1 MLALLSNFKNVFLQS
16 DLRRRLMFTLGVLA
30 VYRFGVHIPLPG
42 VDTTMLAGF
51 MNSSAFSSGFFSYF
65 DLLSGG
71 ALKRVAIFA
80 LGVGPYIQA
89 SIFMQILGLLIPSLE
104 ALSKEGESG
113 RRILNGYT
121 RNLAVAV
128 AVLQSIFYVAS
139 LEAFAS
145 GLVIEPGWSF
155 RILGTVVLTTSS
167 VFVMWLGEQIW
178 QRGIGQGSSMIIFA
192 SIVASLPDGIFKMY
206 SSISSG
212 NLDWG
217 VALLIAGFMLAL
229 VSAIVFIE
237 RGERRVN
244 VQYAK
249 RVIGQKIYGGISRH
263 IPFKLN
269 PPGVVPVIF
278 ASALLGMP
286 IMLLKKLLEL
296 PWFSSISFLG
306 GYLEYGSAFYTILT
320 VLFIMF
326 FSFVYTSII
335 LDPNE
340 LAENLRKSGGF
351 IAAIRPGRKTAE
363 FFEALLLRIGLP
375 GSIYLA
381 TLAVFPDIALKFLSS
396 PIMFSGTSL
405 LIAVGVGLDTSTQ
418 LDTALLDKKYEGFLS
433 LGKAR
438 KKYD

>member
-16 DLRRRLMFTLGVLA
+16 DLRRKLMFTLTVLA
-30 VYRFGVHIPLPG
+30 VYRLGVHIPLPG
-42 VDTTMLAGF
+42 IDTTMLSGF
-51 MNSSAFSSGFFSYF
+51 MNSSTFGSGFFKYF

-89 SIFMQILGLLIPSLE
+89 SIFMQVLGLIVPSLE

-121 RNLAVAV
+121 RYLSVLVALV
-128 AVLQSIFYVAS
+128 QSFFYVAY
-139 LEAFAS
+139 LEYTAQ
-145 GLVIEPGWSF
+145 GLVINPGWSF
-155 RILGTVVLTTSS
+155 RIIGTLTLTAAS
-167 VFVMWLGEQIW
+167 VFVMWLGEQIL
-178 QRGIGQGSSMIIFA
+178 QRGLGQGSSMIIFA
-192 SIVASLPDGIFKMY
+192 SIVAGLPDGIFKMY

-217 VALLIAGFMLAL
+217 VALVIVGFMLAL

-263 IPFKLN
+263 IPFKIN
-269 PPGVVPVIF
+269 PAGVVPVIF
-278 ASALLGMP
+278 TSAILGMP
-286 IMLLKKLLEL
+286 VFLIKKLFSL
-296 PWFSSISFLG
+296 PWFTSLAFVGDWLD
-306 GYLEYGSAFYTILT
+306 YGSPVYTLLT
-320 VLFIMF
+320 VLFIVF

-335 LDPNE
+335 MDPNE

-351 IAAIRPGRKTAE
+351 VAALRPGRKTAE

-375 GSIYLA
+375 GAIYLA
-381 TLAVFPDIALKFLSS
+381 TLAVFPDIALKLLSS
-396 PIMFSGTSL
+396 PIYFSGTSL

-418 LDTALLDKKYEGFLS
+418 LDTALLDKRYESFLS
-433 LGKAR
+433 SGKAR
-438 KKYD
+438 KRYD

>member
-16 DLRRRLMFTLGVLA
+16 DLRRRLVFTLSVLA
-30 VYRFGVHIPLPG
+30 VYRLGVHIPLPG
-42 VDTTMLAGF
+42 VDTTMLANF
-51 MNSSAFSSGFFSYF
+51 MNSSSFSSGFFSYF

-89 SIFMQILGLLIPSLE
+89 SIFMQILGLLVPSLA

-121 RNLAVAV
+121 RYLSVAV
-128 AVLQSIFYVAS
+128 AVLQSFFYVTY
-139 LEAFAS
+139 LEAVAP
-145 GLVIEPGWSF
+145 GLVMYPGWGF
-155 RILGTVVLTTSS
+155 RILGTVILTTAS
-167 VFVMWLGEQIW
+167 VFVMWLGEQIY

-192 SIVASLPDGIFKMY
+192 SIVAGLPDGIFKMY

-217 VALLIAGFMLAL
+217 IAMLIVGFMLTL

-237 RGERRVN
+237 RGERRVS

-269 PPGVVPVIF
+269 SPGVVPVIF
-278 ASALLGMP
+278 TSAILGMP
-286 IMLLKKLLEL
+286 VVLLKKLLSL
-296 PWFSSISFLG
+296 PWLASVSFIGDWLD
-306 GYLEYGSAFYTILT
+306 YGSPVYTALT

-335 LDPNE
+335 FDPNE
-340 LAENLRKSGGF
+340 LADNLRKSGGF

-381 TLAVFPDIALKFLSS
+381 TLSVFPDIALKFLSS

-405 LIAVGVGLDTSTQ
+405 LIAVGAGLEISTQ

>member
-16 DLRRRLMFTLGVLA
+16 DLRRKLFFTLWVLG
-30 VYRFGVHIPLPG
+30 VYRLGVHIPLPG
-42 VDTTMLAGF
+42 IDTNMLAGF
-51 MNSSAFSSGFFSYF
+51 LNSESFGSGFFKYF

-71 ALKRVAIFA
+71 ALKKVAIFA

-89 SIFMQILGLLIPSLE
+89 SIFMQVLGLIVPSLE

-121 RNLAVAV
+121 RNLSVAIAIV
-128 AVLQSIFYVAS
+128 QSFIYVTS
-139 LEAFAS
+139 LEYMAPGIVMF
-145 GLVIEPGWSF
+145 PGWKF
-155 RILGTVVLTTSS
+155 KLLGTIILSAGS
-167 VFVMWLGEQIW
+167 VFVMWLGEQIL

-192 SIVASLPDGIFKMY
+192 GIVAGLPEGIFKIY

-217 VALLIAGFMLAL
+217 IAALIVGFLLSL
-229 VSAIVFIE
+229 VCVIVFIE

-263 IPFKLN
+263 IPFKIN
-269 PPGVVPVIF
+269 PAGVVPVIF
-278 ASALLGMP
+278 TSALLGMP
-286 IMLLKKLLEL
+286 VYLLKKLL
-296 PWFSSISFLG
+296 SFEWLSALSFIG
-306 GYLEYGSAFYTILT
+306 DWLDYGSPIYTLLT
-320 VLFIMF
+320 VLFIIF

-335 LDPNE
+335 MDPNE
-340 LAENLRKSGGF
+340 LADNLRKSGGF
-351 IAAIRPGRKTAE
+351 VSALRPGRQTAE

-375 GSIYLA
+375 GAFYLA
-381 TLAVFPDIALKFLSS
+381 TLAVFPDLLLKFLSS

-405 LIAVGVGLDTSTQ
+405 LIAVGTGLETSNQ

-433 LGKAR
+433 VGKAR

>member
-30 VYRFGVHIPLPG
+30 VYRLGVHIPLPG

-51 MNSSAFSSGFFSYF
+51 MNSASFGSGFFSYF
-65 DLLSGG
+65 NLLSGG
-71 ALKRVAIFA
+71 ALKRVAIFS

-89 SIFMQILGLLIPSLE
+89 SIVMQILGLLIPSLA

-121 RNLAVAV
+121 RYLSVAV
-128 AVLQSIFYVAS
+128 AVVQSSMYVAS
-139 LEAFAS
+139 LESFAP
-145 GLVIEPGWSF
+145 GLVMNPGWSF
-155 RILGTVVLTTSS
+155 RILGTIILATSS

-192 SIVASLPDGIFKMY
+192 SIVAGLPDGIFKMY

-217 VALLIAGFMLAL
+217 VALLIAAFMVVL
-229 VSAIVFIE
+229 VAAIIFIE
-237 RGERRVN
+237 RGERRVS

-278 ASALLGMP
+278 TSAILGMP
-286 IMLLKKLLEL
+286 VLLLKKLFGL
-296 PWFSSISFLG
+296 PWLSSISFIGDWLD
-306 GYLEYGSAFYTILT
+306 YGSPVYTVLT
-320 VLFIMF
+320 VLFIML
-326 FSFVYTSII
+326 FSFVYTSVI

-340 LAENLRKSGGF
+340 LADNLRKSGGF
-351 IAAIRPGRKTAE
+351 IAGIRPGRKTAE
-363 FFEALLLRIGLP
+363 FFEALLLRIGIP

-381 TLAVFPDIALKFLSS
+381 TLSVFPDIAFKILAS
-396 PIMFSGTSL
+396 PVTFSGTAL

-418 LDTALLDKKYEGFLS
+418 LDTALLDKKYDGFLN